1 MQRSLLCKPKDD
13 GGLGFRDFAAFN
25 KALLAKQSWRLLT
38 NSHSFVL
45 SAKVGSNP
53 SFVWRSF
60 LVTRDLLIDGVRWKI
75 GNGLSVDVWRDT
87 WTEGPLVRGRDT
99 TGSVC
104 LWCCGSA
111 WFCFSFG

>member
-1 MQRSLLCKPKDD
+1 MQWSLLCKPKDD
-13 GGLGFRDFAAFN
+13 GGLGFRDLAAFN
-25 KALLAKQSWRLLT
+25 KALLAKQ
-38 NSHSFVL
+38 
-45 SAKVGSNP
+45 KVGSNP